1 MEGELG
7 KIPVESRCSAILCP
21 PLTWNEFG
29 KATSDSNSTCLPC
42 DTNPT
47 LFGQVTCG
55 EVKTSR
61 EKEILDK
68 IFAATG
74 GRYWTKP
81 HDNWMRPGVPICSRE
96 GIFCGGGALS
106 NEGVLD
112 IKLGGFG
119 LRGEIPAELWEFSN
133 LRALILTDNAVGIGF
148 SGIENVQG
156 LRVLKCSACQIR
168 SLTGLRN
175 APPKLAEVHLA
186 RNQFEGFIPDEI
198 YELNQVGAL
207 FLNNNHFAGRISSAI
222 GEMTGLSRLE
232 LWDNRLTGGVP
243 SELGLLSKLE
253 YFSLS
258 DNELSGAIPSQFEQ
272 LGQLVDVRMARQRGR
287 AKLEGPLPT
296 FENNE
301 FLNQVDLSG
310 NGFSGWLP
318 PSFLS
323 KIDPERQVEVD
334 LSSNEFTGPFPEAW
348 GRLES
353 LNIDLSGN
361 MISKLP
367 DALCIKNGWN
377 NGMVGLVNSCDAIL
391 CKPGTFG
398 QAGRQ
403 TEPTQTCQ
411 SCPGGVDAA
420 PFYGSRECLDP
431 RLRAE
436 REILVNFYQ
445 GTNGTSWL
453 IQTDWASSR
462 PTCMWFGVTCD
473 DDGFIQELSLPTN
486 WLKSGSSTM
495 AAVSLIFTLSN
506 LKVRQ
511 YATHSPSILKLSLMR
526 NILLQVLDLKD
537 NDVDLDFQQ
546 IPATSKLEFVRLS
559 GIGLHSISGVSRAS
573 KLRAL
578 HVTNNLLTSIPD
590 ELYDMPTLESLFIS
604 FNSITGSLSTRLGQL
619 KNIKELYMFGN
630 HLTGTIPTVVGLLT
644 ELTDFVVASNF
655 LSGELP
661 DEFSSLP
668 KLEQLSVYDQ
678 EGLELITGPVP
689 SFSQAPNLW

>member
-1 MEGELG
+1 
-7 KIPVESRCSAILCP
+7 
-21 PLTWNEFG
+21 
-29 KATSDSNSTCLPC
+29 
-42 DTNPT
+42 
-47 LFGQVTCG
+47 
-55 EVKTSR
+55 
-61 EKEILDK
+61 
-68 IFAATG
+68 
-74 GRYWTKP
+74 
-81 HDNWMRPGVPICSRE
+81 
-96 GIFCGGGALS
+96 
-106 NEGVLD
+106 LD

-119 LRGEIPAELWEFSN
+119 LRGDIPAELWEFSN
-133 LRALILTDNAVGIGF
+133 LRSLMLTDNAVGIGF

-156 LRVLKCSACQIR
+156 LRVLKCSNCQIR
-168 SLTGLRN
+168 SLAGLQN
-175 APPKLAEVHLA
+175 APQRLEEVHLA

-198 YELNQVGAL
+198 YELNHLRAL

-222 GEMTGLSRLE
+222 GKMTGLSLLE
-232 LWDNRLTGGVP
+232 LWDNKLTGGLP
-243 SELGLLSKLE
+243 SELGLLSQLE

-258 DNELSGAIPSQFEQ
+258 DNELSGAIASQFEQ

-287 AKLEGPLPT
+287 AKLEGPLPA
-296 FENNE
+296 FDNSE
-301 FLNQVDLSG
+301 FLNHVDLSG

-323 KIDPERQVEVD
+323 KVDPEQKVDVD

-348 GRLES
+348 GRFES
-353 LNIDLSGN
+353 LNVDLSGN
-361 MISKLP
+361 MISELP
-367 DALCIKNGWN
+367 EALCIKNGWN

-391 CKPGTFG
+391 CKPGTFLKS
-398 QAGRQ
+398 GRQ

-436 REILVNFYQ
+436 RDILVDFYQ
-445 GTNGTSWL
+445 GTNGKRWL

-462 PTCMWFGVTCD
+462 PTCTWFGVTCD

-486 WLKSGSSTM
+486 WLKSTSDTM
-495 AAVSLIFTLSN
+495 DAVSLLFTLSN
-506 LKVRQ
+506 LKVSKMGCDSFAVFTVTNAE
-511 YATHSPSILKLSLMR
+511 YVF
-526 NILLQVLDLKD
+526 QVLDLKD

-546 IPATSKLEFVRLS
+546 IPATSELEFARLS
-559 GIGLHSISGVSRAS
+559 GTGLHSISGISRAS

-590 ELYDMPTLESLFIS
+590 ELYGMTTLESLFVS
-604 FNSITGSLSTRLGQL
+604 FNSITGSLSTRVGQMT
-619 KNIKELYMFGN
+619 NIKEFYIFGN
-630 HLTGTIPTVVGLLT
+630 HLTGTIPTNVGLLT
-644 ELTDFVVASNF
+644 QLTDFVVAGNY

-661 DEFSSLP
+661 NEFSSLP
-668 KLEQLSVYDQ
+668 KLEQLSVHDQ